1 MAFNQH
7 EDDQFG
13 VKAYNPQFEGA
24 RVRMDQDSY
33 SMGFGRREL
42 DEAFVELANSV
53 PASRD
58 LLLETASFEEIEDYY
73 NPGTELVER
82 AFVLEALTVD
92 KFSRAEARM
101 NKVVKVLNRH
111 FGWSGP
117 AEQTENEDGSPV
129 QLHAMPARIG
139 EPKKQGGYAYV
150 VAQLPF
156 TDGQIVSV
164 LFHSPEGDKKR
175 ITATDS
181 LIAFRWLLNKRDI
194 THVVAPEDGSEIPI
208 ATVCARICQLVEKN
222 SARFQRT
229 QKEAMEEQQELDEA
243 KERLDKAVTRRQ
255 ELLEEVEKLEAGNGR
270 LETEAGEVQADV
282 QRQKTANA
290 ELQAK
295 IDALKQQI
303 GNSGQSGVQTG
314 GGDDGTGEGEGQG
327 EGPKAGVMSVQELL
341 QAYPLNSKGF
351 LEIPD
356 KKWKFGGDKYTW
368 ARLEGKTVTLNKPA
382 RGELSE
388 KFGASIRLFCQRIGL
403 DWDKLEAGRV
413 SVELKGQT
421 REEALAEMVMQE
433 LAKIG
438 WELKANGADAMKSI
452 DGTEFIASR
461 LAADKK
467 IEVTTAEDGRHVRVG
482 DVMYRE
488 LPNYILGAAD
498 DETQA
503 KAVAKNLDEA
513 AQRWAET
520 AAHNARTGMGLKIGE
535 TKVYYRSGSRVVS
548 ATFRGMVAGGT
559 KVRLV
564 DDDATLARDR
574 THNASEVFLD
584 PECTKPLSGAAESG
598 GGDEDDFNARF
609 SRETI
614 QELSKLGWKAGGGS
628 ATREIEGFTYA
639 VNSIPQQEEFAL
651 SVWKDGQPD
660 VIERVGYGVWSD
672 FANGAASAA
681 GQLNSMAEADAE
693 KRANDAKGL
702 PKLGRRVYV
711 KDPLIGGK
719 ISAAVYDGL
728 DENGDV
734 MIHMVAVQPGNRR
747 YTLSKS
753 EVFTDAKCTKLLFP
767 EGAGGSGEGGDGGS
781 DAGLHWS
788 NVLEA
793 LGRLGWSEATSG
805 DMRLSIGGTTYSAAF
820 GELEGGE
827 AWTITVTKTTNGVAF
842 SDVGELES
850 GEAAKIGAEAA
861 ARQIDAMARKD
872 AGAEP
877 AGGGSSE
884 RTPAQEIADGL
895 NEILSG
901 AHDAEGSKAVL
912 ALLKDLGRRAKE
924 AGVAGELDEL
934 LNKTADYLTALMKRT
949 H

>member
-1 MAFNQH
+1 M
-7 EDDQFG
+7 
-13 VKAYNPQFEGA
+13 
-24 RVRMDQDSY
+24 
-33 SMGFGRREL
+33 
-42 DEAFVELANSV
+42 
-53 PASRD
+53 
-58 LLLETASFEEIEDYY
+58 T
-73 NPGTELVER
+73 
-82 AFVLEALTVD
+82 
-92 KFSRAEARM
+92 
-101 NKVVKVLNRH
+101 
-111 FGWSGP
+111 
-117 AEQTENEDGSPV
+117 
-129 QLHAMPARIG
+129 
-139 EPKKQGGYAYV
+139 
-150 VAQLPF
+150 
-156 TDGQIVSV
+156 
-164 LFHSPEGDKKR
+164 
-175 ITATDS
+175 
-181 LIAFRWLLNKRDI
+181 
-194 THVVAPEDGSEIPI
+194 
-208 ATVCARICQLVEKN
+208 
-222 SARFQRT
+222 
-229 QKEAMEEQQELDEA
+229 
-243 KERLDKAVTRRQ
+243 
-255 ELLEEVEKLEAGNGR
+255 
-270 LETEAGEVQADV
+270 
-282 QRQKTANA
+282 
-290 ELQAK
+290 
-295 IDALKQQI
+295 
-303 GNSGQSGVQTG
+303 
-314 GGDDGTGEGEGQG
+314 
-327 EGPKAGVMSVQELL
+327 
-341 QAYPLNSKGF
+341 
-351 LEIPD
+351 
-356 KKWKFGGDKYTW
+356 
-368 ARLEGKTVTLNKPA
+368 
-382 RGELSE
+382 
-388 KFGASIRLFCQRIGL
+388 
-403 DWDKLEAGRV
+403 
-413 SVELKGQT
+413 
-421 REEALAEMVMQE
+421 
-433 LAKIG
+433 
-438 WELKANGADAMKSI
+438 
-452 DGTEFIASR
+452 
-461 LAADKK
+461 
-467 IEVTTAEDGRHVRVG
+467 
-482 DVMYRE
+482 
-488 LPNYILGAAD
+488 
-498 DETQA
+498 
-503 KAVAKNLDEA
+503 
-513 AQRWAET
+513 
-520 AAHNARTGMGLKIGE
+520 
-535 TKVYYRSGSRVVS
+535 
-548 ATFRGMVAGGT
+548 AGGA
-559 KVRLV
+559 KVRLM
-564 DDDATLARDR
+564 DDNATLARDR
-574 THNASEVFLD
+574 THNATDVFLD
-584 PECTKPLSGAAESG
+584 PECTEPLSGAAESG

-734 MIHMVAVQPGNRR
+734 MIHMVAVQSGNRR
-747 YTLSKS
+747 YTMSKS

-767 EGAGGSGEGGDGGS
+767 EGAGGDGEGGDGGS

>member
-92 KFSRAEARM
+92 KFSRAETRM

-229 QKEAMEEQQELDEA
+229 QKETMEEQQELDEA
-243 KERLDKAVTRRQ
+243 RERLDKAVTRRQ
-255 ELLEEVEKLEAGNGR
+255 ELLDEVEKLEAGNGR

-327 EGPKAGVMSVQELL
+327 ESPKAGVMSVQELL

-413 SVELKGQT
+413 SVELKGQS
-421 REEALAEMVMQE
+421 REEAIAEMVMQE

-438 WELKANGADAMKSI
+438 WERNRSFWGEKTIEGTVFRVLNEVADH
-452 DGTEFIASR
+452 
-461 LAADKK
+461 K
-467 IEVTTAEDGRHVRVG
+467 IEITTAGEDGNNVRVG
-482 DVMYRE
+482 DVMYSE
-488 LPNYILGAAD
+488 LPNFMLGAAD

-564 DDDATLARDR
+564 ADDATLARDR

-584 PECTKPLSGAAESG
+584 PECTKPLDG
-598 GGDEDDFNARF
+598 GEWDDVNAKF
-609 SRETI
+609 VEETM
-614 QELSKLGWKAGGGS
+614 QELSKLGWMRDGGS

-660 VIERVGYGVWSD
+660 VIERVGYGVWNETAGGAGKQAD
-672 FANGAASAA
+672 MLNG
-681 GQLNSMAEADAE
+681 MAERDA
-693 KRANDAKGL
+693 KDRANDAKGL

-711 KDPLIGGK
+711 KDPLIEGK

-850 GEAAKIGAEAA
+850 GEVAKIGAEAA